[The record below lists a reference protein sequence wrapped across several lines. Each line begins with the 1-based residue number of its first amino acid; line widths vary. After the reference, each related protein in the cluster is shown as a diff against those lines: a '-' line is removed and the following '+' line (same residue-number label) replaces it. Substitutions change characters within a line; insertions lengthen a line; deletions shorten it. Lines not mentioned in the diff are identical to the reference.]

1 LKIAY
6 LIPECGITGGVAVAC
21 QHTNRLLAR
30 GYEVY
35 LVSQT
40 LETNLNW
47 FPKQKV
53 KVLSIN
59 NYPDNVDILVAT
71 GWSTSFS
78 AVELSAKHKFYFIQ
92 SDETRFHEPDSVW
105 KKITSLSYLL
115 NFHYFTEAQW
125 LQTWLKENFNH
136 ESTLIPNGLDQ
147 RIFFPDKPLTPK
159 GDKSRILLEGAIDLP
174 YKGMKDAFEAVEDIN
189 AEVWCV
195 STLGKPKPG
204 WHYDRFF
211 SKVSMKKMRRIY
223 SSCDILL
230 KMSRVEGFFGP
241 PLEMMACGGA
251 VVVGKVTGYDEYI
264 KDGYNALVVE
274 QGDVDGA
281 RKAIQRLIDNNE
293 LKNELISNG
302 RKTVE
307 EWKWESSID
316 KLETY
321 FTDIL
326 GNNIPYDDLA
336 TRKLSD
342 QAIFLAFTMAKKE
355 SVNYNQFEPS
365 VYNQPIDRLFFRLRK
380 SRFLNSM
387 ANTIYKIYKSIRR

>member
-1 LKIAY
+1 MKIVY

-30 GYEVY
+30 GHEVY

-47 FPKQKV
+47 FPEQKV

-59 NYPDNVDILVAT
+59 NYPDNVDVLVAT

-78 AVELSAKHKFYFIQ
+78 AVELPAKHKFYFVQ
-92 SDETRFHEPDSVW
+92 SDETRFHDPDSVW
-105 KKITSLSYLL
+105 KKISALSYLL

-125 LQTWLKENFNH
+125 IQTWLLENFNH
-136 ESTLIPNGLDQ
+136 DSALVPNGLDQ
-147 RIFFPDKPLTPK
+147 SIFYPDKPITPK
-159 GDKSRILLEGAIDLP
+159 GEKPRILLEGAIDLP
-174 YKGMKDAFEAVEDIN
+174 NKGMKDAFKAVEDID

-195 STLGKPKPG
+195 STLGKPKSG
-204 WHYDRFF
+204 WHYDQFF

-264 KDGYNALVVE
+264 KDGYNALVVD
-274 QGDVDGA
+274 QGDVQA
-281 RKAIQRLIDNNE
+281 AKTAIKRLISDE
-293 LKNELISNG
+293 GLKNNLITNG
-302 RKTVE
+302 YKTVE
-307 EWKWESSID
+307 NWDWDSSID

-321 FTDIL
+321 FSDVL
-326 GNNIPYDDLA
+326 RKSIPYNDK
-336 TRKLSD
+336 TIRKLSD
-342 QAIFLAFTMAKKE
+342 QAILLAFDMTKKE
-355 SVNYNQFEPS
+355 SVNYNQFEPAA
-365 VYNQPIDRLFFRLRK
+365 YNQPIDRIFFRLRK
-380 SRFLNSM
+380 SRLINFI
-387 ANTIYKIYKSIRR
+387 ANIIYKIYKFIKG